1 MSAAPVLVFDLD
13 DTLICSLQDDQGKL
27 YSISVNMNLVSI
39 IYRAKQ
45 VGCKILLLTNNINA
59 PYVYRGKEGKFVDH
73 ACEELTAAYTA
84 IERACKKKGSP
95 VKGIFDKILTAE
107 DERRRRYNPPN
118 ENNYASP
125 VKSLVD
131 VRGMIGHTEGEIF
144 FFDDVQTHQLCKES
158 TFIHIQPPY
167 GRGKDKTRYTSILKV
182 IEAMEARVKRKL
194 KD

>member
-1 MSAAPVLVFDLD
+1 MLVFDLD
-13 DTLICSLQDDQGKL
+13 ETLITSLQDDQGNL
-27 YSISVNMNLVSI
+27 YCINVNMNLISL

-59 PYVYRGKEGKFVDH
+59 PHIYKGKQGKFVDH
-73 ACEELTAAYTA
+73 ACDELTTAYNA
-84 IERACKKKGSP
+84 IDRACKKKDSLP
-95 VKGIFDKILTAE
+95 VKTIFDKILTAE
-107 DERRRRYNPPN
+107 DERRRTYNPPN

-131 VRGMIGHTEGEIF
+131 VRGMIGPIEGGIY
-144 FFDDVQTHQLCKES
+144 FFDDLQIHKLCKES

-167 GRGKDKTRYTSILKV
+167 GRGKDKTRYTPIVKV
-182 IEAMEARVKRKL
+182 IEAMEANLKRKL